1 MSNQFTYTLN
11 ASFVTDRELSEEEL
25 NTIVSQVAPQ
35 IEEPINDE
43 RSSVDYEVRLIS
55 CEIGSLLIQET
66 LKIDKRMSVC
76 SICFEHYL
84 TKNEREHEC
93 PEYYSC
99 GACGEECEAE
109 EGTIALNNDYIE
121 FTHKAEL
128 CPAQDEIEGE

>member
-1 MSNQFTYTLN
+1 MSKFTYTLN
-11 ASFVTDRELSEEEL
+11 ASFVTNRELSEEEL
-25 NTIVSQVAPQ
+25 NAIVSQVAPQ

-43 RSSVDYEVRLIS
+43 RSSVDYEVKLVT
-55 CEIGSLLIQET
+55 CEVGSLLIEET
-66 LKIDKRMSVC
+66 LKIDKRMTVC

-99 GACGEECEAE
+99 DACGEECEAE
-109 EGTIALNNDYIE
+109 EGTIELIE
-121 FTHKAEL
+121 NEIVFTHNAEL

>member
-1 MSNQFTYTLN
+1 MSKFTYTLN
-11 ASFVTDRELSEEEL
+11 ASFITDRELSEEEL

-35 IEEPINDE
+35 IEEPANAEYVTKLIAC
-43 RSSVDYEVRLIS
+43 EV
-55 CEIGSLLIQET
+55 GSLLIEET
-66 LKIDKRMSVC
+66 LKVDARMKVC
-76 SICFEHYL
+76 LICFEHYL

-121 FTHKAEL
+121 FTHKPEL
-128 CPAQDEIEGE
+128 CSAQDELENN